1 MFPASLLL
9 ESYYHWKGTSKD
21 LMLDISYLLFNKYY
35 ILYTVAVCFAIL
47 DISGT
52 SGFIF
57 WNGIKCAR
65 PASQAPEMFEGERI
79 TESVDIYSFGI
90 LLWECYTGEFYLLT
104 LVY

>member
-57 WNGIKCAR
+57 
-65 PASQAPEMFEGERI
+65 
-79 TESVDIYSFGI
+79 
-90 LLWECYTGEFYLLT
+90 
-104 LVY
+104 